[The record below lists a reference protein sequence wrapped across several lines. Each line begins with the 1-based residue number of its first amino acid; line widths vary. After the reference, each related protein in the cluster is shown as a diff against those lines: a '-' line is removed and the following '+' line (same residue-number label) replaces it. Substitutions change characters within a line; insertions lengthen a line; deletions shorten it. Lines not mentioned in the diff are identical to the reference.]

1 MKDAGAAGGP
11 GQSGQSMKAPEGGP
25 GKAGET
31 IIAAAGG
38 PGGGQSSLLKM
49 TTKQQWAL
57 RAAPVAARK
66 ILS

>member
-31 IIAAAGG
+31 IMAAAGG
-38 PGGGQSSLLKM
+38 PGGAS
-49 TTKQQWAL
+49 
-57 RAAPVAARK
+57 RAY
-66 ILS
+66 